1 MGDSEFAYGSA
12 LSIDSMKVIAESIG
26 IASLGDDAAKEL
38 ADDVT
43 YRLKVIVQDAMKFM
57 HHSKRQKLAISDIDH
72 ALKIKNI
79 EPQYGFIQTESLP
92 FRFASGGGRELHFI
106 EEKEIDLSEILSA
119 PPPKV
124 PLDVS
129 VRAHWLSV
137 DGVQPTVPENPPP
150 LSKEAQKLES
160 VDPITKLN
168 KPANKDAAGKP
179 VCGKAARLKA
189 SESVHVKQLATH
201 ELSVEQQLYYKEITE
216 ACVGSDEGRRAEALQ
231 SLACDPGLHEM
242 LPRMCTFISEGV
254 KVNVVQ
260 NNLALLIYLM
270 RMVKALLDNQTL
282 YLEKYLH
289 ELIPSV
295 STCIVSR
302 QLCMRPEMDNHW
314 ALRDFAA
321 RLMAQICKTFNTSTN
336 NLQTR
341 VTRKCQLH
349 ELIPSVSTCIVSR
362 QLCMRPEMDNHW
374 ALRDF
379 AARLIAQICKTFNTS
394 TNNLQ
399 TRVTRHCALSSPSTI
414 RCHTCTTVSVL
425 VFFRLPLFY
434 PKHQLHELIPSV
446 STCIVSRQLCMRPEM
461 DNHWALRDFAA
472 RLMAQICKTFNTSTN
487 NLQTRVTR
495 VCGRVRRAFLSS
507 STVLVSDQLCLV
519 VYCTTASALVFFR
532 FPLFYSKRQLH
543 ELIPSVSTCIVSRQ
557 LCMRPEMDNHW
568 ALRDFAA
575 RLMAQICKTFNTS
588 TNNLQT
594 RVTRLFSRALQC
606 PSQTNDESGGPCM
619 NSATKDSEKTPLA
632 SLYGAI
638 QGLAELGPEVVK
650 VFILP
655 RVRWLGER
663 LEGALGGG
671 GGDRLA
677 AGNLKTQLLKVLAPV
692 VRHLRQPPDAVDDYK
707 REYGYLGPSLQQ
719 MVMKLRSSVPSSG
732 GGGGG
737 AVAVVTCTP
746 PLAPPSAPITVTARP
761 DPPAPRTVVMAAP
774 APPTPPPQKFVI
786 VSQKPPGLN
795 QPASSSGHIVM
806 HTSQPTIIRNQ
817 NVQSVVVTSGPAAPQ
832 KVVVVGVPPQQ
843 QLSLQHLQHSQAPV
857 SVVSKPVFARAP
869 AAGPQQP
876 PELDDLSH
884 LA

>member
-1 MGDSEFAYGSA
+1 MGDSDFVYGSS

-26 IASLGDDAAKEL
+26 IGSLGDDAAKEL

-43 YRLKVIVQDAMKFM
+43 YRLKVILQDAMKFM
-57 HHSKRQKLAISDIDH
+57 HHSKRQKLSITDIDH
-72 ALKIKNI
+72 TIKSKNI
-79 EPQYGFIQTESLP
+79 EPQYGFLQPDSLP

-129 VRAHWLSV
+129 VRTHWLSV

-150 LSKEAQKLES
+150 LTKEIQKLES
-160 VDPITKLN
+160 VDPISKLN
-168 KPANKDAAGKP
+168 KPTNKDAAGKP
-179 VCGKAARLKA
+179 MCGKAARLKA

-270 RMVKALLDNQTL
+270 RMVKALLDNQSL

-302 QLCMRPEMDNHW
+302 QLCLRPEMDNHW
-314 ALRDFAA
+314 ALRDFA
-321 RLMAQICKTFNTSTN
+321 S
-336 NLQTR
+336 
-341 VTRKCQLH
+341 
-349 ELIPSVSTCIVSR
+349 
-362 QLCMRPEMDNHW
+362 
-374 ALRDF
+374 
-379 AARLIAQICKTFNTS
+379 
-394 TNNLQ
+394 
-399 TRVTRHCALSSPSTI
+399 
-414 RCHTCTTVSVL
+414 
-425 VFFRLPLFY
+425 
-434 PKHQLHELIPSV
+434 
-446 STCIVSRQLCMRPEM
+446 
-461 DNHWALRDFAA
+461 
-472 RLMAQICKTFNTSTN
+472 
-487 NLQTRVTR
+487 
-495 VCGRVRRAFLSS
+495 
-507 STVLVSDQLCLV
+507 
-519 VYCTTASALVFFR
+519 
-532 FPLFYSKRQLH
+532 
-543 ELIPSVSTCIVSRQ
+543 
-557 LCMRPEMDNHW
+557 
-568 ALRDFAA
+568 

-594 RVTRLFSRALQC
+594 RVTRLFAKALQC
-606 PSQTNDESGGPCM
+606 PSQTNNENGVGPSM
-619 NSATKDSEKTPLA
+619 VTTMKESEKTPLA
-632 SLYGAI
+632 SLYGAV

-663 LEGALGGG
+663 VEGALSGLGGA
-671 GGDRLA
+671 DRQA
-677 AGNLKTQLLKVLAPV
+677 AGNLKQQLLKVLAPV
-692 VRHLRQPPDAVDDYK
+692 VRQLRQPPDLPEEYK
-707 REYGYLGPSLQQ
+707 RDYGYLGPSLVQ
-719 MVMKLRSSVPSSG
+719 MVAKQRSSPAG

-746 PLAPPSAPITVTARP
+746 PLVPSAPSPSPSPSPLQSHSHTFSTKTVETVATRNVVISASP
-761 DPPAPRTVVMAAP
+761 TPQSPAPA
-774 APPTPPPQKFVI
+774 TPPPQKFVI
-786 VSQKPPGLN
+786 VASQQKPPQA
-795 QPASSSGHIVM
+795 QPASGASHIVV
-806 HTSQPTIIRNQ
+806 HSSQPAIVRSQ
-817 NVQSVVVTSGPAAPQ
+817 NVQSVVVTSGPAGAAPPQ
-832 KVVVVGVPPQQ
+832 KVVVVGMPPQAAPPASSAPASAAHPSHPPLVQ
-843 QLSLQHLQHSQAPV
+843 TASHPPAVASSASQAPV
-857 SVVSKPVFARAP
+857 SVVAKPVFTRGGGGGAP
-869 AAGPQQP
+869 QPP

>member
-1 MGDSEFAYGSA
+1 MGDSEFAYGSS
-12 LSIDSMKVIAESIG
+12 LSVDSMKVIAESLG
-26 IASLGDDAAKEL
+26 IANLGDDAAKEL

-57 HHSKRQKLAISDIDH
+57 HHAKRQKLSITDIDH
-72 ALKIKNI
+72 TLKLKNI
-79 EPQYGFIQTESLP
+79 EPQYGFIQPDSLP

-124 PLDVS
+124 PLDAS

-160 VDPITKLN
+160 VDPITKLS
-168 KPANKDAAGKP
+168 KPTNKDATGKP
-179 VCGKAARLKA
+179 MCGKAARLKA

-270 RMVKALLDNQTL
+270 RMVKALLDNQSL

-302 QLCMRPEMDNHW
+302 QLC
-314 ALRDFAA
+314 L
-321 RLMAQICKTFNTSTN
+321 
-336 NLQTR
+336 
-341 VTRKCQLH
+341 
-349 ELIPSVSTCIVSR
+349 
-362 QLCMRPEMDNHW
+362 
-374 ALRDF
+374 
-379 AARLIAQICKTFNTS
+379 
-394 TNNLQ
+394 
-399 TRVTRHCALSSPSTI
+399 
-414 RCHTCTTVSVL
+414 
-425 VFFRLPLFY
+425 
-434 PKHQLHELIPSV
+434 
-446 STCIVSRQLCMRPEM
+446 
-461 DNHWALRDFAA
+461 
-472 RLMAQICKTFNTSTN
+472 
-487 NLQTRVTR
+487 
-495 VCGRVRRAFLSS
+495 
-507 STVLVSDQLCLV
+507 
-519 VYCTTASALVFFR
+519 
-532 FPLFYSKRQLH
+532 
-543 ELIPSVSTCIVSRQ
+543 
-557 LCMRPEMDNHW
+557 RPEMDNHW

-594 RVTRLFSRALQC
+594 RVTRLFAKALQC
-606 PSQTNDESGGPCM
+606 PSQTNNENGGPSM
-619 NSATKDSEKTPLA
+619 ASMKESEKTPLA
-632 SLYGAI
+632 SLYGAV

-663 LEGALGGG
+663 IEGALSGIGGA
-671 GGDRLA
+671 DRLA
-677 AGNLKTQLLKVLAPV
+677 ASNLKHQLWKVLGPV
-692 VRHLRQPPDAVDDYK
+692 VRQLRQPPDVPEEYK
-707 REYGYLGPSLQQ
+707 RDYGYLGPGLQQ
-719 MVMKLRSSVPSSG
+719 MVSKLRQSPAG

-746 PLAPPSAPITVTARP
+746 PLVPAATAPHHAHTPHAAKTVESVATRNVVISAAVAAPPS
-761 DPPAPRTVVMAAP
+761 PAPV
-774 APPTPPPQKFVI
+774 TPPPQKFVI
-786 VSQKPPGLN
+786 VSQQKPPQV
-795 QPASSSGHIVM
+795 QPSSGPGHIVV
-806 HTSQPTIIRNQ
+806 HSSQPTIVRSQ
-817 NVQSVVVTSGPAAPQ
+817 NV
-832 KVVVVGVPPQQ
+832 
-843 QLSLQHLQHSQAPV
+843 QAPV
-857 SVVSKPVFARAP
+857 SVVAKPVFARGASVGG
-869 AAGPQQP
+869 GPQPPP

>member
-1 MGDSEFAYGSA
+1 MTNVCGKMGDSEFAYGSS
-12 LSIDSMKVIAESIG
+12 LSMDSMKVIAESVG

-43 YRLKVIVQDAMKFM
+43 YRLKIIVQDAMKFM
-57 HHSKRQKLAISDIDH
+57 HHSKRQKLSISDIDH

-79 EPQYGFIQTESLP
+79 ECQYGFIQPDSLP

-119 PPPKV
+119 PPPKI

-160 VDPITKLN
+160 VDPISKLS

-179 VCGKAARLKA
+179 MCGKAARLKA

-216 ACVGSDEGRRAEALQ
+216 AGVGSDEARRAEALQ

-270 RMVKALLDNQTL
+270 RMVKALLDNQSL

-289 ELIPSV
+289 ELIPAV

-302 QLCMRPEMDNHW
+302 QLCLRPE
-314 ALRDFAA
+314 
-321 RLMAQICKTFNTSTN
+321 
-336 NLQTR
+336 
-341 VTRKCQLH
+341 V
-349 ELIPSVSTCIVSR
+349 
-362 QLCMRPEMDNHW
+362 
-374 ALRDF
+374 
-379 AARLIAQICKTFNTS
+379 
-394 TNNLQ
+394 
-399 TRVTRHCALSSPSTI
+399 
-414 RCHTCTTVSVL
+414 
-425 VFFRLPLFY
+425 
-434 PKHQLHELIPSV
+434 
-446 STCIVSRQLCMRPEM
+446 
-461 DNHWALRDFAA
+461 
-472 RLMAQICKTFNTSTN
+472 
-487 NLQTRVTR
+487 
-495 VCGRVRRAFLSS
+495 
-507 STVLVSDQLCLV
+507 
-519 VYCTTASALVFFR
+519 
-532 FPLFYSKRQLH
+532 
-543 ELIPSVSTCIVSRQ
+543 
-557 LCMRPEMDNHW
+557 DNHW

-594 RVTRLFSRALQC
+594 RVTRLFARALQC
-606 PSQTNDESGGPCM
+606 PSQTNSESGPSM
-619 NSATKDSEKTPLA
+619 ALMKESEKTPLA
-632 SLYGAI
+632 SLYGAV

-663 LEGALGGG
+663 VEGALSGIGGA
-671 GGDRLA
+671 DRLA
-677 AGNLKTQLLKVLAPV
+677 AGNLKHQLLKVLAPV
-692 VRHLRQPPDAVDDYK
+692 VKQLRQPPDLPDEYK

-719 MVMKLRSSVPSSG
+719 AVSKIRASPAGG

-746 PLAPPSAPITVTARP
+746 PLLPAAHHAPKTTVATRNVVIASPAPPS
-761 DPPAPRTVVMAAP
+761 PAPS
-774 APPTPPPQKFVI
+774 TPPPQKFVI
-786 VSQKPPGLN
+786 VTSQQKPPQSQSTSG
-795 QPASSSGHIVM
+795 QGHIVV
-806 HTSQPTIIRNQ
+806 HSSQPTIVRNQ
-817 NVQSVVVTSGPAAPQ
+817 NVQSVVVTSGPAAGGAAPQ
-832 KVVVVGVPPQQ
+832 KVVVVGVPPPVPG
-843 QLSLQHLQHSQAPV
+843 LITQAPV
-857 SVVSKPVFARAP
+857 SVVAKPVYARSMGGAGG
-869 AAGPQQP
+869 AGPQPP